1 MDMNEEQLK
10 STLERF
16 KEHAPG
22 TFKHCQTVAI
32 LCDSVAKE
40 LGINSE
46 DLVMAATFHDIGKC
60 FNPNYF
66 IENIADGENPHD
78 KLDPPI
84 SFQII
89 SRHVSDS
96 VLRLVQMNVPTN
108 IIRIVSE
115 HHGNTLVKV
124 IFAKAKEKYNGGTV
138 EEHYRYKSM
147 TPSSVESAILMCVD
161 VVESATRSMHNSGKL
176 DDIPSVISKLLDGLI
191 DDTQLDILKLGE
203 LRIIKKVLISEIK
216 DMYHKRINYDTEG
229 TSD

>member
-1 MDMNEEQLK
+1 MSINEEMLK
-10 STLERF
+10 STMERF

-22 TFKHCQTVAI
+22 TYKHCQNVAF
-32 LCDSVAKE
+32 LCDSIAKE

-46 DLVMAATFHDIGKC
+46 DLVMAATLHDIGKC
-60 FNPNYF
+60 FNPTYF

-96 VLRLVQMNVPTN
+96 VLRLVQIGAPEKV
-108 IIRIVSE
+108 IRIVSE
-115 HHGNTLVKV
+115 HHGDTLVKV

-138 EEHYRYKSM
+138 EEHYRYKSV
-147 TPSSVESAILMCVD
+147 TPTSVESAILMCAD
-161 VVESATRSMHNSGKL
+161 VVESATRALHNSGKL
-176 DDIPSVISKLLDGLI
+176 DDAKIVISRLLDGLI

-203 LRIIKKVLISEIK
+203 LRLIKSVLITEIK
-216 DMYHKRINYDTEG
+216 NMYHKRIDYDEG
-229 TSD
+229 TDE